1 MYLIQEKY
9 KFTHYLNSVVC
20 KLQHT
25 SLPTAYSKAKKNKIH
40 KHYNEIQEESKK
52 IFPISSKSIPNVLN
66 TLNMLGENAQK
77 TIGSGHRSQVQVKV
91 IQNLNH

>member
-1 MYLIQEKY
+1 MHLSQQPIVKQRKT
-9 KFTHYLNSVVC
+9 KSINIIMRSR
-20 KLQHT
+20 
-25 SLPTAYSKAKKNKIH
+25 KN
-40 KHYNEIQEESKK
+40 QTK
-52 IFPISSKSIPNVLN
+52 IFPISSKGISNVLN